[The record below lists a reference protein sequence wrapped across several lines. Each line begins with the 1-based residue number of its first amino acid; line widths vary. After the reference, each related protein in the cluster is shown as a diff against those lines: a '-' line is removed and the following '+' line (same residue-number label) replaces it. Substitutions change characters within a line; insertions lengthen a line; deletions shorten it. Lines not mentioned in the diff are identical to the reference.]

1 MLNTKNNQNNK
12 CYNFYYAIYWLKCI
26 LLVAPENSE
35 RSEKISEHLN
45 THIGKG
51 YKPVLKVW
59 QNSERS
65 RRSYVRTKNGKVWKW
80 FYSYHFQTIWLG
92 SNFFFIGLIVQ
103 KISLII
109 CNFKTI
115 LLIILQVIEQKFCKL
130 QNGSPRT
137 ATAYEA
143 ASG

>member
-1 MLNTKNNQNNK
+1 MEK
-12 CYNFYYAIYWLKCI
+12 F
-26 LLVAPENSE
+26 ENGF
-35 RSEKISEHLN
+35 IP
-45 THIGKG
+45 TIF
-51 YKPVLKVW
+51 KPFDW
-59 QNSERS
+59 DP
-65 RRSYVRTKNGKVWKW
+65 
-80 FYSYHFQTIWLG
+80 I
-92 SNFFFIGLIVQ
+92 FFFIGLIVQ

-109 CNFKTI
+109 CNIKTI

>member
-1 MLNTKNNQNNK
+1 MVLFLPFSN
-12 CYNFYYAIYWLKCI
+12 
-26 LLVAPENSE
+26 
-35 RSEKISEHLN
+35 HL
-45 THIGKG
+45 IGI
-51 YKPVLKVW
+51 
-59 QNSERS
+59 Q
-65 RRSYVRTKNGKVWKW
+65 
-80 FYSYHFQTIWLG
+80 
-92 SNFFFIGLIVQ
+92 FFFIGLIVQ